1 MKLIFLIFLF
11 LIPNISIP
19 SEKIN
24 FLDLNTILNK
34 SKVGQNIITQLNN
47 KNKLLIDNF
56 KKKENL
62 FKENEKKL
70 ISQKNI
76 LDQVEFDKKLKLL
89 QNEII
94 AYNKKKSF
102 QIKELNKKKTAA
114 RLKLINET
122 NLILINFA
130 KENNISIILKKE
142 SILLGHSSID
152 ITNKILKIVDSKKLK
167 INIE

>member
-11 LIPNISIP
+11 LIPNISIS

-24 FLDLNTILNK
+24 FLDLNPILNK
-34 SKVGQNIITQLNN
+34 SKAGQNIIAQLNN
-47 KNKLLIDNF
+47 RNKILINSF

-94 AYNKKKSF
+94 AYNQKKSF
-102 QIKELNKKKTAA
+102 QVKELNKKKTAA
-114 RLKLINET
+114 RLKLITET
-122 NLILINFA
+122 NLILVDFA

-152 ITNKILKIVDSKKLK
+152 ITNKILKIIDTKKLK

>member
-11 LIPNISIP
+11 LIPNISIS

-34 SKVGQNIITQLNN
+34 SKAGQNIITQLNN

>member
-1 MKLIFLIFLF
+1 M
-11 LIPNISIP
+11 
-19 SEKIN
+19 
-24 FLDLNTILNK
+24 
-34 SKVGQNIITQLNN
+34 
-47 KNKLLIDNF
+47 
-56 KKKENL
+56 
-62 FKENEKKL
+62 
-70 ISQKNI
+70 
-76 LDQVEFDKKLKLL
+76 

-102 QIKELNKKKTAA
+102 QVKELNKKKTAA

>member
-11 LIPNISIP
+11 LIPNISIS

-24 FLDLNTILNK
+24 FLDLNIILNK
-34 SKVGQNIITQLNN
+34 SKAGQNIIAQLNN

-70 ISQKNI
+70 LSQKNI
-76 LDQVEFDKKLKLL
+76 LDQVEFNKKLKLL

-102 QIKELNKKKTAA
+102 QVKELNKKKTAA